1 MTLPGRIWLG
11 SVVGALLVLLIHPA
25 TRPVLTDAFRVRLL
39 GLPPSISPLL
49 PAQLPDPVTPTLAAL
64 WVHTGLR
71 ALDERARLDEDRWLT
86 LVEIAQVE
94 GEREP
99 GNTFW
104 RLAEAQFQDRLG
116 NPEAAIRALRRAAT
130 PQANGRHMF
139 RDRQME
145 LASDAVDAWAG
156 DARRVRPWHWLMQ
169 WPHRDP
175 TARRLSTTYAA
186 ERGALHLNEV
196 QRRALQEAMASPFV
210 ENKYAVVTFE
220 GNPGEL
226 GPTRSVGTLILSQGP
241 AGFLA
246 AAVAGLSVFGL
257 ATFALRAIP
266 QEGSQW
272 RTVLVVAAP
281 VTAVLLYAGTAAIFP
296 AMLGGV
302 LVAALALSPPVTL
315 GGEWR
320 EGTWAY
326 ELGWGVCSVG
336 ALLGAGLGLNALL
349 IPGDPVLS
357 SPSLGFG
364 YAGNVVFWTSLL
376 AGIGL
381 GMAWAFRSRQDLRK
395 GAMRAAQTV
404 GARMLL
410 LGLTLSVVLTPVV
423 MANDPS
429 QADEMRYGMVV
440 PPPGFPRL
448 P

>member
-25 TRPVLTDAFRVRLL
+25 TRPVLTDAFWVRAV
-39 GLPPSISPLL
+39 GVPQVASPLS
-49 PAQLPDPVTPTLAAL
+49 PPQLPDPVTPTLAAL

-71 ALDERARLDEDRWLT
+71 ALDERAMLDEDRWLT
-86 LVEIAQVE
+86 LVEIAQAE
-94 GEREP
+94 GDREP

-116 NPEAAIRALRRAAT
+116 NPEAAVRALRRAAQV
-130 PQANGRHMF
+130 PANGRHVF

-145 LASDAVDAWAG
+145 LASVAVDHWAG

-175 TARRLSTTYAA
+175 TARRLSTAYVVN
-186 ERGALHLNEV
+186 RGPLHLADS
-196 QRRALQEAMASPFV
+196 QRKALDEAMAAPFV
-210 ENKYAVVTFE
+210 ENKYALATFE
-220 GNPGEL
+220 GQPGAI
-226 GPTRSVGTLILSQGP
+226 GPQRSVATLMISQAP

-246 AAVAGLSVFGL
+246 AAVAGLGVLGL
-257 ATFALRAIP
+257 ATLALRAIP
-266 QEGSQW
+266 GDGTRW

-281 VTAVLLYAGTAAIFP
+281 VAAVLLYAGTAAIFP

-302 LVAALALSPPVTL
+302 LVAALSLSPPVTL

-320 EGTWAY
+320 EGGWAY
-326 ELGWGVCSVG
+326 QLGWGICSAG
-336 ALLGAGLGLNALL
+336 ALLGAAVGLNAMLVPGEPLL
-349 IPGDPVLS
+349 WPAAWE
-357 SPSLGFG
+357 FG

-395 GAMRAAQTV
+395 GALRAAQTV
-404 GARMLL
+404 GVRMLL
-410 LGLTLSVVLTPVV
+410 LGLTLSVVLTPAVL
-423 MANDPS
+423 ANDPA

-440 PPPGFPRL
+440 PPPGFPDR

>member
-25 TRPVLTDAFRVRLL
+25 TRPVLTDAFWVRAL
-39 GLPPSISPLL
+39 GLPKVASPLS
-49 PAQLPDPVTPTLAAL
+49 PPQLPDPVTPTLAAL

-71 ALDERARLDEDRWLT
+71 ALDERATLDEDRWLT

-94 GEREP
+94 GDREP

-116 NPEAAIRALRRAAT
+116 NPEAAVRALRRAAT
-130 PQANGRHMF
+130 SPANGRHVF

-145 LASDAVDAWAG
+145 LASTAVDAWAG
-156 DARRVRPWHWLMQ
+156 DARRVRPWHWLLQ

-175 TARRLSTTYAA
+175 TARQLSTAYVATQ
-186 ERGALHLNEV
+186 GPLHLTESERKSLN
-196 QRRALQEAMASPFV
+196 EAMAAPFV
-210 ENKYAVVTFE
+210 ESKYAPATYE
-220 GNPGEL
+220 GRPGAL
-226 GPTRSVGTLILSQGP
+226 GPRRSVGALMISQAP

-246 AAVAGLSVFGL
+246 AALAGLAVLGL
-257 ATFALRAIP
+257 ASFALRAIP
-266 QEGSQW
+266 GEGTRW
-272 RTVLVVAAP
+272 RSVLVVAAP

-302 LVAALALSPPVTL
+302 LVAAMSLSPPVTL

-320 EGTWAY
+320 EGGWAY
-326 ELGWGVCSVG
+326 QLGWGICSLG
-336 ALLGAGLGLNALL
+336 ALLGAGVGLNAMLVPGEPLL
-349 IPGDPVLS
+349 WPAAW
-357 SPSLGFG
+357 GFG

-381 GMAWAFRSRQDLRK
+381 GMTWAFRSRQDLRK
-395 GAMRAAQTV
+395 GALRAAQTV
-404 GARMLL
+404 GVRMLL
-410 LGLTLSVVLTPVV
+410 LGLTLSVVLTPAVL
-423 MANDPS
+423 ANDPG
-429 QADEMRYGMVV
+429 QADEMRFGMVV
-440 PPPGFPRL
+440 PPPGSPDR